1 MKTAGMTA
9 RSAEVFRGRQVP
21 AGLAELRDRDERLE
35 SLKLI
40 VRTISHNFNNFL
52 APILGYVSLIKEEV
66 EGTSPAFRYAETMEQ
81 SARRAEAEISSAMF
95 AAQPQ
100 RKFHPTWVD
109 FTTLLNEEIDAWM
122 GVLGSGSGIEVVR
135 DLAACQ
141 TQLDDEQWRAAVR
154 HLLKNVR
161 FALPMG
167 GRIEIGLRSVSLSA
181 DRAKELGLANT
192 KGWVL
197 EVQDNGLGMSDE
209 ILRKAFDPFFTTR
222 PKSHSLGLGLTLV
235 HGVVRL
241 HGGQVVIESVEDG
254 GACVRIWLPSI
265 DPAPVGAVE
274 TPASP
279 QVALSPSG
287 LAEGKRIL
295 LVDDEPLVL
304 EVLKS
309 CLEKCR
315 YQVQTASD
323 GAQALK
329 IFEKNP
335 QEWLLV
341 VSDLTMPNMNGVE
354 LVARIRATRPET
366 KVLFVSGDSDAS
378 QSSGLSLLQPHVP
391 TLLKKPFTL
400 KTLSQTVEKL
410 IAGA

>member
-1 MKTAGMTA
+1 M
-9 RSAEVFRGRQVP
+9 
-21 AGLAELRDRDERLE
+21 
-35 SLKLI
+35 
-40 VRTISHNFNNFL
+40 
-52 APILGYVSLIKEEV
+52 
-66 EGTSPAFRYAETMEQ
+66 
-81 SARRAEAEISSAMF
+81 
-95 AAQPQ
+95 
-100 RKFHPTWVD
+100 
-109 FTTLLNEEIDAWM
+109 
-122 GVLGSGSGIEVVR
+122 
-135 DLAACQ
+135 
-141 TQLDDEQWRAAVR
+141 
-154 HLLKNVR
+154 
-161 FALPMG
+161 
-167 GRIEIGLRSVSLSA
+167 
-181 DRAKELGLANT
+181 
-192 KGWVL
+192 
-197 EVQDNGLGMSDE
+197 
-209 ILRKAFDPFFTTR
+209 
-222 PKSHSLGLGLTLV
+222 
-235 HGVVRL
+235 
-241 HGGQVVIESVEDG
+241 
-254 GACVRIWLPSI
+254 
-265 DPAPVGAVE
+265 
-274 TPASP
+274 
-279 QVALSPSG
+279 
-287 LAEGKRIL
+287 